1 MKSLVER
8 SVDFIKHDSHSFDHR
23 NVEQDLQEISIR
35 TIGLATAMMGNR
47 KYTNQA
53 KQVSSKLKQLAGRM
67 SSSKE
72 NDDRWT
78 LLAKS
83 MEYLADYI
91 DTVGGI
97 GRTQNYTTAVGSV
110 GVDRSYEL
118 LKKLEKRK
126 SK

>member
-23 NVEQDLQEISIR
+23 NVEQDLHEISIR

-47 KYTNQA
+47 KYTNQT

-67 SSSKE
+67 GSSKDT
-72 NDDRWT
+72 DDRWE
-78 LLAKS
+78 LLSKS
-83 MEYLADYI
+83 MEYLAHYI
-91 DTVGGI
+91 DAVGGI

-110 GVDRSYEL
+110 GVDRSYKL
-118 LKKLEKRK
+118 LKKLEKKK

>member
-1 MKSLVER
+1 
-8 SVDFIKHDSHSFDHR
+8 
-23 NVEQDLQEISIR
+23 
-35 TIGLATAMMGNR
+35 MMGNR